1 MFDKKKIVRLGLAL
15 AALVISLPA
24 MKEFVLSR
32 LYRKT
37 VALPVRVV
45 TMRAILGIA
54 NMQLSTKDRPITL
67 SRRLA

>member
-1 MFDKKKIVRLGLAL
+1 MFDAKKMVRLGLAL
-15 AALVISLPA
+15 AVLVISLPA

-32 LYRKT
+32 IYRKT

-45 TMRAILGIA
+45 TMRAIFGIA
-54 NMQLSTKDRPITL
+54 NMQLLTKDRPITP

>member
-1 MFDKKKIVRLGLAL
+1 MFDAKKMVRLGLAL
-15 AALVISLPA
+15 ADFVMSLPA

-32 LYRKT
+32 IDRKT

-45 TMRAILGIA
+45 AMRAIFAIA

-67 SRRLA
+67 MWRLA

>member
-1 MFDKKKIVRLGLAL
+1 MFDAKKMVRLGLAL
-15 AALVISLPA
+15 AVLVISLPA

-32 LYRKT
+32 IYRKT

-54 NMQLSTKDRPITL
+54 NMQLLTKDRPITPL
-67 SRRLA
+67 RRLA

>member
-1 MFDKKKIVRLGLAL
+1 MLTIAEQ
-15 AALVISLPA
+15 S
-24 MKEFVLSR
+24 

-45 TMRAILGIA
+45 IIQAILGIA
-54 NMQLSTKDRPITL
+54 NMQLLTKDRPITL